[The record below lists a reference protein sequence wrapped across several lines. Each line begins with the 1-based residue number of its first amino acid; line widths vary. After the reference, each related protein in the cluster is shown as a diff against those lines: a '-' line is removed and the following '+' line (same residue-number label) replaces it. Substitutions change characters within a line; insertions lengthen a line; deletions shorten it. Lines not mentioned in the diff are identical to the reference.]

1 MIDFEAGTDRHDL
14 PGIDTEA
21 QWTARATQVGE
32 HLHIALDGGDL
43 YLAWTTL
50 DDLGGA
56 GRADLKRWER
66 RGDDGGARTA
76 FMALLDAGRLLR
88 PEAARE
94 LLLCARPGGRRPTHG
109 RRSDN
114 AAG

>member
-1 MIDFEAGTDRHDL
+1 MFVVTRGTNWMIDSEAVTDRLDL
-14 PGIDTEA
+14 SGIDAEG

-43 YLAWTTL
+43 YLAWTML

-66 RGDDGGARTA
+66 GG
-76 FMALLDAGRLLR
+76 
-88 PEAARE
+88 
-94 LLLCARPGGRRPTHG
+94 
-109 RRSDN
+109 
-114 AAG
+114 